1 MARVKGIR
9 KVNSTSDNG
18 SGSISLELDKH
29 ANIDVTR
36 FEVSTIIRQTWPQ
49 LPEGVSYPQI
59 STRRSDDKAS
69 RPFITYTLNAPANPI
84 LIQQYAEENIKPVL
98 GQLKGIYKVELNGAT
113 PMEWQLEYDSDQLS
127 RLGIT
132 LQAVQRAINRHYE
145 KEFLGICSI
154 EKGAEGR
161 EWIRLVRTS
170 TEKGK
175 ACGRTTAKLLSDK
188 RSELCL
194 PVCHCRGNS
203 QPIKFKWGSEAP
215 YG

>member
-1 MARVKGIR
+1 M
-9 KVNSTSDNG
+9 
-18 SGSISLELDKH
+18 
-29 ANIDVTR
+29 
-36 FEVSTIIRQTWPQ
+36 
-49 LPEGVSYPQI
+49 SYPQI

-127 RLGIT
+127 HLGIT

-154 EKGAEGR
+154 EKGAEAESGSDWYVHLLKKKWNLNR
-161 EWIRLVRTS
+161 EPFNCKPKMERWLRWI
-170 TEKGK
+170 
-175 ACGRTTAKLLSDK
+175 
-188 RSELCL
+188 
-194 PVCHCRGNS
+194 N
-203 QPIKFKWGSEAP
+203 
-215 YG
+215 